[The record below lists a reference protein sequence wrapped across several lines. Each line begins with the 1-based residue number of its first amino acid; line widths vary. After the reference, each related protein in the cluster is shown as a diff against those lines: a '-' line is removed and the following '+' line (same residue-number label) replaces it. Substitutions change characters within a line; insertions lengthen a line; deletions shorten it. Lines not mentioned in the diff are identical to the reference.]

1 MLSLLGRNGTV
12 AQNRDSSTMTFLTLE
27 RALAIVE
34 HAEREYANDGNIRD
48 AFAPFARGGASTRD
62 EAVNALYLRIADW
75 YRMASAHGT
84 DSPAMQEF
92 YRYASL
98 SESIAMS
105 LSYDA
110 IQNLEAF
117 RLVASQ
123 DKRETVESFVRYLR
137 SLDPKTS
144 DFFQRVYDRL
154 GLIYPADPEFDHSPS
169 TQPRSSKPWWQ
180 FW

>member
-1 MLSLLGRNGTV
+1 
-12 AQNRDSSTMTFLTLE
+12 MTFLTLE
-27 RALAIVE
+27 RAREIVE
-34 HAEREYANDGNIRD
+34 HAEREFANGGNIRD

-75 YRMASAHGT
+75 YRTASAHGT

-92 YRYASL
+92 SRYASL

-137 SLDPKTS
+137 SLNTKTS
-144 DFFQRVYDRL
+144 DFFPRVYDRL
-154 GLIYPADPEFDHSPS
+154 GLIYPTDLDFDHSPN
-169 TQPRSSKPWWQ
+169 TQPHSSKPWWQ